1 MRTTLHAIF
10 ALLLAPLLLLALSP
24 AARAAPFR
32 AAQPLVLDA
41 PPEEVEDDGSAIVE
55 AFRRRYERQRKPA
68 VALLWNRELNERI
81 VQSAVQRQ
89 SVQGQR
95 RESASE
101 TGAEGSKSINKQEDS
116 GQVTEVSTY
125 SPAETAR
132 RGLDERSE
140 ARLRGAFLSTL
151 ASGGL
156 RPLDRTMLVRAAA
169 LQASGPLDM
178 QANEMRALQQA
189 RVVLEVLMV
198 GDAQAPLGVGF
209 SVSAREVNSAAILF
223 TEYIAPP
230 LAKRSSGRWVAI
242 NGGAGFERKDG
253 AVASVEDVGR
263 AIALAVMARL
273 SSGW

>member
-1 MRTTLHAIF
+1 MRTTLHAIV
-10 ALLLAPLLLLALSP
+10 ALLLLFALSP
-24 AARAAPFR
+24 AGRAAPFR
-32 AAQPLVLDA
+32 AAQPQVLDA
-41 PPEEVEDDGSAIVE
+41 PPEEVEDDGSAIVD

-68 VALLWNRELNERI
+68 VALLWNRELNERV

-89 SVQGQR
+89 SVQGHR

-101 TGAEGSKSINKQEDS
+101 TGTESSKRVNKQENS
-116 GQVTEVSTY
+116 AQVTEVSTY
-125 SPAETAR
+125 SPPEAAP
-132 RGLDERSE
+132 RGLAELSQ
-140 ARLRGAFLSTL
+140 ARLCGAFLRTL
-151 ASGGL
+151 ASGGM
-156 RPLDRTMLVRAAA
+156 RALDRTMLVRAAA

-209 SVSAREVNSAAILF
+209 SVSAREVNSSAILF

-230 LAKRSSGRWVAI
+230 LAKRSNGRWVAV
-242 NGGAGFERKDG
+242 NGAAGFERTDG
-253 AVASVEDVGR
+253 AVASIEDVGR
-263 AIALAVMARL
+263 ALALTVMARL